1 MPAVDPKMMSSLKDL
16 TDDYSLAKRAKQSS
30 SKYYFDPPAAKTIPA
45 SKKTPIS
52 AGTSRANKE
61 KGYQNPFQSQHFN
74 SSRDIRGAASGSG
87 YPLKRHEEMV
97 NTSSVEEAANAEEP
111 ASPLSQ
117 NIRRQPSQRE
127 DSDTSAH
134 SEMKSKQH

>member
-1 MPAVDPKMMSSLKDL
+1 MDPKMMSSLKDL
-16 TDDYSLAKRAKQSS
+16 SDDYSLAKRSKQTS
-30 SKYYFDPPAAKTIPA
+30 SKYFDPPAAKTIPA

-61 KGYQNPFQSQHFN
+61 KGYRNPFQSQHFN

-87 YPLKRHEEMV
+87 YHLTRQEEMV
-97 NTSSVEEAANAEEP
+97 NTSSVEVAANEEEP

-117 NIRRQPSQRE
+117 NIRRQQSQRE